1 MQNLKS
7 VKRSKES
14 FFAPLGGSFLGS
26 QVGFGSVHC
35 QAGGKHTGPAPVLQD
50 DSLVVWKEVDLT
62 RLSEKERRDAL
73 NEIVILALL
82 QHDNIIAYY
91 NHFMDNTTLLIE
103 LEYCN
108 GKQFSAG
115 WPSYYKGE
123 KGPVMIK
130 LQMHFWRSG

>member
-1 MQNLKS
+1 MC
-7 VKRSKES
+7 
-14 FFAPLGGSFLGS
+14 
-26 QVGFGSVHC
+26 GFVF
-35 QAGGKHTGPAPVLQD
+35 QD

-82 QHDNIIAYY
+82 QHENIIAYY

-108 GKQFSAG
+108 GEIPAPTHKRVAAPRLSHPPAQPAG
-115 WPSYYKGE
+115 NIPGVPLGQRRSRGGFCCIAPEGEIENPSE
-123 KGPVMIK
+123 
-130 LQMHFWRSG
+130 

>member
-1 MQNLKS
+1 M
-7 VKRSKES
+7 
-14 FFAPLGGSFLGS
+14 
-26 QVGFGSVHC
+26 
-35 QAGGKHTGPAPVLQD
+35 
-50 DSLVVWKEVDLT
+50 VVWKEVDLT

-108 GKQFSAG
+108 GKIKFSEA
-115 WPSYYKGE
+115 SLARHSCAHTYLDGE
-123 KGPVMIK
+123 RKRRGMYHDK
-130 LQMHFWRSG
+130 ER

>member
-1 MQNLKS
+1 M
-7 VKRSKES
+7 
-14 FFAPLGGSFLGS
+14 
-26 QVGFGSVHC
+26 
-35 QAGGKHTGPAPVLQD
+35 
-50 DSLVVWKEVDLT
+50 VVWKEVDLT

-108 GKQFSAG
+108 GKVEFSRT
-115 WPSYYKGE
+115 PSKKTILYSYLLLRGLK
-123 KGPVMIK
+123 KKKHI
-130 LQMHFWRSG
+130 Q

>member
-1 MQNLKS
+1 M
-7 VKRSKES
+7 
-14 FFAPLGGSFLGS
+14 
-26 QVGFGSVHC
+26 
-35 QAGGKHTGPAPVLQD
+35 
-50 DSLVVWKEVDLT
+50 VWKEVDLT

-108 GKQFSAG
+108 GEVEFRGGRHMTALPWEECKKSVQG
-115 WPSYYKGE
+115 
-123 KGPVMIK
+123 
-130 LQMHFWRSG
+130 

>member
-1 MQNLKS
+1 M
-7 VKRSKES
+7 
-14 FFAPLGGSFLGS
+14 
-26 QVGFGSVHC
+26 
-35 QAGGKHTGPAPVLQD
+35 
-50 DSLVVWKEVDLT
+50 VVWKEVDLT

-108 GKQFSAG
+108 GKVKFNGTS
-115 WPSYYKGE
+115 
-123 KGPVMIK
+123 
-130 LQMHFWRSG
+130 SGKKFLCTYIP